1 MADMTTSAALRAAAA
16 RLRDGDARTVLA
28 DAAAVDGLAA
38 LLEEIARQGDL
49 PPCDMPGV
57 CNGCERRDDFV
68 YADVLARIILDAG
81 PEPDTGNEPA
91 AASREPA
98 RPAATVAYVDGDL
111 SLRCSG
117 CAELV
122 TSIDVHKTLDEL
134 TASARGHVCGV
145 DE

>member
-28 DAAAVDGLAA
+28 GAAAVDGLAA
-38 LLEEIARQGDL
+38 LLEEIARQFEL

-57 CNGCERRDDFV
+57 CNGCERRDDFA
-68 YADVLARIILDAG
+68 YADVLARII
-81 PEPDTGNEPA
+81 
-91 AASREPA
+91 
-98 RPAATVAYVDGDL
+98 
-111 SLRCSG
+111 LRCSG

-122 TSIDVHKTLDEL
+122 TSIDVHKTVDEL

>member
-1 MADMTTSAALRAAAA
+1 MSSKDLADDLRMAASAARNS
-16 RLRDGDARTVLA
+16 TS
-28 DAAAVDGLAA
+28 
-38 LLEEIARQGDL
+38 Q
-49 PPCDMPGV
+49 
-57 CNGCERRDDFV
+57 
-68 YADVLARIILDAG
+68 
-81 PEPDTGNEPA
+81 PDTGNEPA

-111 SLRCSG
+111 FLRCSG